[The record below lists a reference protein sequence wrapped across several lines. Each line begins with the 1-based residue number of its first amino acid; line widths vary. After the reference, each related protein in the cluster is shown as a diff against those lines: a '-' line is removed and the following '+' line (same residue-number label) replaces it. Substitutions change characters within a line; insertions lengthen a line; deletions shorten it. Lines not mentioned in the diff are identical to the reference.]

1 MDKIGRNILD
11 VTTPGLHYA
20 QVKVDCRPDLL
31 DDGKG
36 ELKEQV
42 LFVIYSTQRLGRCI
56 VRRTGS

>member
-20 QVKVDCRPDLL
+20 EVKVGCRPDLL

-36 ELKEQV
+36 EPREQV
-42 LFVIYSTQRLGRCI
+42 LFVIYSTRRLGRC
-56 VRRTGS
+56 VARRTES